1 MEANMERMFHNPN
14 LRTVILQGE
23 SYLKKRRKKKKLT
36 GFSGI
41 VFSVYT
47 RAIAPGQA
55 ALRFQFLFNVKEGST
70 DVHCHSVTSVR
81 YVYVNLY
88 FYNMQNTF
96 KFIQLDASS
105 MSERWVQYS
114 A

>member
-1 MEANMERMFHNPN
+1 MEGAGKMGANMERMFHNPN

-23 SYLKKRRKKKKLT
+23 SYLKKRRKKKKKLT

-55 ALRFQFLFNVKEGST
+55 ALRFQFLVQCEGGI
-70 DVHCHSVTSVR
+70 
-81 YVYVNLY
+81 N
-88 FYNMQNTF
+88 
-96 KFIQLDASS
+96 
-105 MSERWVQYS
+105 
-114 A
+114 